1 MFLSAGIALAFT
13 VFSDIPGALAAIGP
27 STTLTISNANIAP
40 DGFTRSYAWL
50 HNSGIF
56 ANKQDRAVVTN
67 GIFPGPLL
75 TGQKVSL
82 CNYFFAD
89 LQADAEI
96 QGNDFKIDVKNQLKD
111 NTMELTT
118 SIVSVPTT
126 NSMLAYRSL
135 VALARSLSK
144 GYEL

>member
-1 MFLSAGIALAFT
+1 M
-13 VFSDIPGALAAIGP
+13 
-27 STTLTISNANIAP
+27 
-40 DGFTRSYAWL
+40 
-50 HNSGIF
+50 
-56 ANKQDRAVVTN
+56 
-67 GIFPGPLL
+67 

-82 CNYFFAD
+82 YNYFCAD

-96 QGNDFKIDVKNQLKD
+96 QGNNFKIDVENQLKD

-118 SIVSVPTT
+118 SIVSIPTT
-126 NSMLAYRSL
+126 NSKLAHRSL